1 MKTYSEFME
10 ALTVQQRIKR
20 SIATKKKSK
29 IAAKRRALSM
39 KKPPTQEK
47 IQKAIKRA
55 VRQKALS
62 IVDKQGIYKTASA
75 GVKAGIEK
83 KADLKVQKMGS
94 KWEKR
99 LKPSIK
105 KQMKDAY
112 RERLASK
119 NPES

>member
-20 SIATKKKSK
+20 SIAVKKKSR

-55 VRQKALS
+55 VRQKALA
-62 IVDKQGIYKTASA
+62 IVDKQIILSEY
-75 GVKAGIEK
+75 
-83 KADLKVQKMGS
+83 
-94 KWEKR
+94 
-99 LKPSIK
+99 IK
-105 KQMKDAY
+105 K
-112 RERLASK
+112 
-119 NPES
+119 NPYPEIDG

>member
-1 MKTYSEFME
+1 MKTFSEFME
-10 ALTVQQRIKR
+10 ALTFQQRIKR
-20 SIATKKKSK
+20 SIAVKKKSR

-55 VRQKALS
+55 VRQKALT

-99 LKPSIK
+99 LKPAIK

>member
-20 SIATKKKSK
+20 SIAVKKKSR

-55 VRQKALS
+55 VRQKALT

-99 LKPSIK
+99 LKPAIK

-112 RERLASK
+112 RERIASK

>member
-20 SIATKKKSK
+20 SIAVKKKSK

-55 VRQKALS
+55 VRQKALAL
-62 IVDKQGIYKTASA
+62 VDKAGAYKTASA
-75 GVKAGIEK
+75 GVKGKIEK
-83 KADLKVQKMGS
+83 KVDLKVKKIGG
-94 KWEKR
+94 KLEKKLR
-99 LKPSIK
+99 K
-105 KQMKDAY
+105 AY
-112 RERLASK
+112 KEGQALF
-119 NPES
+119 N